1 MRGAPHADAGS
12 QRAAVRLAGRALV
25 AIAVLWL
32 GAGLPAQAGG
42 MGGMGGSGGGASEQ
56 RVKAAFLYKFLGYVD
71 FPRNAFPDGD
81 APLTIG
87 MVGADDMVPDVVRVV
102 SGRSVGQRKIS
113 VRALREFEVGTPVHL
128 LFIGGHDAARVGRL
142 IRQANAPLVVT
153 ECEDGLRQGS
163 TINFRMI
170 DDRVRFDV
178 AVDAAD
184 RNGIKMSSR
193 LLTVANRV
201 QKGTQ

>member
-1 MRGAPHADAGS
+1 MPVALHADPAT
-12 QRAAVRLAGRALV
+12 RRFVHRLAGWTLIGA
-25 AIAVLWL
+25 AGLWL
-32 GAGLPAQAGG
+32 GMPALA
-42 MGGMGGSGGGASEQ
+42 GGSGGGSEQ

-71 FPRNAFPDGD
+71 FPRSAFAEPQ

-113 VRALREFEVGTPVHL
+113 VRPLREFEAGMPVHL
-128 LFIGGHDAARVGRL
+128 LFIGGRDPVRVGRL
-142 IRQANAPLVVT
+142 IRQANAPLIVT
-153 ECEDGLRQGS
+153 ECDDGLRQGS